1 MLEDPGVLAM
11 LTAAVLL
18 GALSQRA
25 TGMGFSLVAAP
36 FLVIA
41 LGPFQGVLVA
51 NACGIASSMLNLTQ
65 VYRDVDWKRARWVT
79 PAALVGIVP
88 GAVAVYLLSTPVLA
102 ITISVLV
109 LLGLAATIGLR
120 KLELP
125 NSPVVSSA
133 GGLASGFMSVTAAVG
148 GPGLVIYALAT
159 KWPHRQF
166 AATAQV
172 HFTVVGAASL
182 IAKGAL
188 PSVSPLGWALIA
200 AALGLGLLLGNLLTR
215 RINGLQ
221 ALRIVIVISVL
232 GATLSLV
239 QGIQG
244 L

>member
-1 MLEDPGVLAM
+1 MEDPAVLVM

-25 TGMGFSLVAAP
+25 TGMGFALVAAP
-36 FLVIA
+36 FLVLA
-41 LGPFQGVLVA
+41 LGPFQGILVA
-51 NACGIASSMLNLTQ
+51 NTCGMVSSMLNFTQ
-65 VYRDVDWKRARWVT
+65 VYRDVDWLRVRWVT

-88 GAVAVYLLSTPVLA
+88 GAVAVYLLPVPVLA
-102 ITISVLV
+102 IVISVLV
-109 LLGLAATIGLR
+109 QLGLTGTILLR
-120 KLELP
+120 KVALP
-125 NSPVVSSA
+125 NSPGTAVA
-133 GGLASGFMSVTAAVG
+133 GGLVSGFMSVTASVG

-172 HFTVVGAASL
+172 HFTVVAGASL

-188 PSVSPLGWALIA
+188 PSMSPLAWALIA
-200 AALGLGLLLGNLLTR
+200 VALGAGLLLGNLLSR
-215 RINGLQ
+215 RINGAQ
-221 ALRIVIVISVL
+221 ALRGVIGISVL
-232 GATLSLV
+232 GATLSLI

>member
-1 MLEDPGVLAM
+1 MVADPGVLAM

-36 FLVIA
+36 FLVLA
-41 LGPFQGVLVA
+41 LGPFQGILVA
-51 NACGIASSMLNLTQ
+51 NACGVASSMLNLTQ
-65 VYRDVDWKRARWVT
+65 VYRDVDWQRARWVT

-88 GAVAVYLLSTPVLA
+88 GAVAVYLLPTPVLA

-109 LLGLAATIGLR
+109 LLGLAGTILLR

-125 NSPVVSSA
+125 NSPAAGVA

-172 HFTVVGAASL
+172 HFAIIGAASL
-182 IAKGAL
+182 LAKGTL
-188 PSVSPLGWALIA
+188 PTISLLGWALIA
-200 AALGLGLLLGNLLTR
+200 GALGVGLLLGNLLTR

-221 ALRIVIVISVL
+221 ALRIVVVISVL
-232 GATLSLV
+232 GATLSLIR
-239 QGIQG
+239 GIQG